1 MEQLTKT
8 GKKLGLGNSTGYK
21 ATGYPEDLVSL
32 IASIGQGSAAQFFG
46 IQKTV
51 NKFGDAV
58 KIGVQ
63 STFGLD
69 SNFAPKLTFESS
81 GYLVT
86 ISRSIVRAVSAIVLQ
101 FIEIGELL
109 ASANP
114 LANVDDVFAKTLEL
128 ISSIKN
134 SRFIKC
140 INVFAQIGDKV
151 AGLWYDYDKTLPQD
165 SGKRISKSESL
176 PDGDYFNPY
185 FYSKSRVTDTQVL
198 NALKLVWATNRTP
211 DAYILPARVDLFSN
225 IPQLGSPMI
234 KAAPKDKYSRFQDMS
249 FLEDT
254 QSYRIPAEE
263 VKKIEDKFEAEY
275 LPFYIQDLRTNE
287 IIGFHAFLSSLTDEY
302 TANYDASEGIGRM
315 DPVKI
320 YKNTT
325 RRVGVSFVLAALDT
339 LDFDS
344 MWQKINKLTTLVYPQ
359 YTQGKVLSS
368 PSGDYIF
375 EKPFTQMIGASP
387 MVRLRVGNLFASNY
401 SKFNIAGIFGLRN
414 PAATLNKANIAL
426 SAEGVSFVPS
436 AELVEKTL
444 YQQGNVF
451 LLEDGK
457 YAAAEQGTLDVS
469 SHFSEALTATVL
481 SSDQSDDFVI
491 AEVDFVKN
499 DNQFSG
505 VSARNARNLK
515 SYFDLYGY
523 SGVKGLII
531 SVPKS
536 RLLRLDKVGQI
547 KANEAFNKQ
556 TPTSYATEIQ
566 TFLNEDN
573 NAITRSFK
581 TTSGRGL
588 AGFIDNI
595 SFDWNSATWDV
606 DQGRKAPKMCKITLG
621 FTPIHDISPGID
633 AYGYN
638 RAPIY
643 PLGPFA
649 RKDRG

>member
-1 MEQLTKT
+1 
-8 GKKLGLGNSTGYK
+8 
-21 ATGYPEDLVSL
+21 
-32 IASIGQGSAAQFFG
+32 
-46 IQKTV
+46 
-51 NKFGDAV
+51 
-58 KIGVQ
+58 
-63 STFGLD
+63 
-69 SNFAPKLTFESS
+69 
-81 GYLVT
+81 
-86 ISRSIVRAVSAIVLQ
+86 
-101 FIEIGELL
+101 
-109 ASANP
+109 
-114 LANVDDVFAKTLEL
+114 
-128 ISSIKN
+128 
-134 SRFIKC
+134 
-140 INVFAQIGDKV
+140 
-151 AGLWYDYDKTLPQD
+151 
-165 SGKRISKSESL
+165 
-176 PDGDYFNPY
+176 
-185 FYSKSRVTDTQVL
+185 
-198 NALKLVWATNRTP
+198 
-211 DAYILPARVDLFSN
+211 
-225 IPQLGSPMI
+225 
-234 KAAPKDKYSRFQDMS
+234 
-249 FLEDT
+249 
-254 QSYRIPAEE
+254 
-263 VKKIEDKFEAEY
+263 
-275 LPFYIQDLRTNE
+275 
-287 IIGFHAFLSSLTDEY
+287 
-302 TANYDASEGIGRM
+302 
-315 DPVKI
+315 
-320 YKNTT
+320 
-325 RRVGVSFVLAALDT
+325 
-339 LDFDS
+339 
-344 MWQKINKLTTLVYPQ
+344 
-359 YTQGKVLSS
+359 
-368 PSGDYIF
+368 
-375 EKPFTQMIGASP
+375 